1 LRSWQTP
8 DGHYENE
15 RLYYVSIG
23 HPKDAD
29 PALDPDSVRTVTFD
43 KTWETVVVQSGE
55 FAIAPTRE
63 SLERN
68 EVETMWR
75 RAVSVLILNVLAAP
89 LLCGQTPANGQMPT
103 IHATTREVILDV
115 IVRDKH
121 HHAIAD
127 IRPEEIEVFED
138 GVKQKIN
145 AFRNVQG
152 AEQLKTEEELVK
164 NNPGAASSEARK
176 KPSTSLRELNFVS
189 VVFGQIAPL
198 NLEFAREA
206 VLEFLKSGRLP
217 NTYVTVYRLD
227 RSLQL
232 VQPYTS
238 DNASLVKAVNTAAKG
253 VTSGGDVSAS
263 TGVASALDT
272 TVQANVA
279 NLIASPL
286 VSQSQAQA
294 APNLLLDPTPAIV
307 TDPLWARNAASQ
319 DVSVALGTALLAQAK
334 IATGLR
340 FSESL
345 SNGMDAMDT
354 VRELVR
360 VQSRLPGRKV
370 VLYLADGLSLPMDRR
385 DVVNSVISYANQME
399 VAFYAVDSRG
409 LSAEDPLAQS
419 LSDQQR
425 AGAESSTNIASP
437 RMGHLEGDDVQ
448 LSVSSDKQLA
458 MVELAESTGGFA
470 VTNTNEIALPMQ
482 RVMED
487 IRTHYEVAYTPSAT
501 NYDGHFRKIQVRIT
515 RPHVT
520 VQTRSGYFAL
530 PEMHG
535 EPLQPYEMTALHAIN
550 ARPLA
555 EAFPYQAAF
564 LRFRP
569 KSDAVDYQM
578 AFDLPISSLQVV
590 TDAKTGK
597 GRIRVSLLALI
608 HNQSGEVVGKVSRDL
623 VREVSTSELSALG
636 DDHILY
642 AEPIELPGGHYLIDT
657 AVTDELAD
665 KTSVKRMAAFVASGK
680 DFGVSSLELVQKVQR
695 LAGPP
700 DNQDPF
706 EIDAGRVVPTFAD
719 AMPAGKPIN
728 LYFVVY
734 PTSSQAEPTVT
745 LRMYR
750 DGREIG
756 QQILPSAKRRDDGS
770 MPILLR
776 LNPEPGQCDLV
787 ITAHQGALK
796 AEAALSVKITPSTG
810 ANPN

>member
-1 LRSWQTP
+1 M
-8 DGHYENE
+8 
-15 RLYYVSIG
+15 
-23 HPKDAD
+23 
-29 PALDPDSVRTVTFD
+29 
-43 KTWETVVVQSGE
+43 
-55 FAIAPTRE
+55 
-63 SLERN
+63 
-68 EVETMWR
+68 TMWR
-75 RAVSVLILNVLAAP
+75 QAVFVLILSALAAP
-89 LLCGQTPANGQMPT
+89 VLCGQAPANEQMPT

-127 IRPEEIEVFED
+127 IRPEEIEVYED

-152 AEQLKTEEELVK
+152 AEQLKTEEALAK
-164 NNPGAASSEARK
+164 NNSARPVSDAPK
-176 KPSTSLRELNFVS
+176 TPSTALRELNFVS

-238 DNASLVKAVNTAAKG
+238 DNTALVRAVDAAAKG
-253 VTSGGDVSAS
+253 VNTGSDLGTSA
-263 TGVASALDT
+263 GVASALDT

-279 NLIASPL
+279 NMLASPL
-286 VSQSQAQA
+286 LSPTQAQA
-294 APNLLLDPTPAIV
+294 AQNLLLDPTPAIV

-319 DVSVALGTALLAQAK
+319 DASVALGTALLAQAA

-340 FSESL
+340 FAESL
-345 SNGMDAMDT
+345 SNGMDAMDA

-360 VQSRLPGRKV
+360 AQSRLPGRKV
-370 VLYLADGLSLPMDRR
+370 VLFLADGLTLPMNRR
-385 DVVNSVISYANQME
+385 DVVDSVISLANQME
-399 VAFYAVDSRG
+399 VAFYAVDTRG
-409 LSAEDPLAQS
+409 LSAEDPLAPS

-425 AGAESSTNIASP
+425 VGAESSANIASP
-437 RMGHLEGDDVQ
+437 RIGHTEGDDIQ
-448 LSVSSDKQLA
+448 LEATSNKQLA
-458 MVELAESTGGFA
+458 MQELAESTGGFA

-501 NYDGHFRKIQVRIT
+501 NYDGHFRRIQVRIA
-515 RPHVT
+515 RPHVA

-530 PEMHG
+530 PDING
-535 EPLQPYEMTALHAIN
+535 EPLQPFEMTALHAIN
-550 ARPLA
+550 AHPAA

-569 KSDAVDYQM
+569 KSSAVDYQM
-578 AFDLPISSLQVV
+578 AFDIPISSLQVV
-590 TDAKTGK
+590 TNAKTGK
-597 GRIRVSLLALI
+597 VGVRVSLLALI
-608 HNQSGEVVGKVSRDL
+608 HNQTGEVVGKVSRDL
-623 VREVSTSELSALG
+623 EREASTQDLSGLVE
-636 DDHILY
+636 DHILY
-642 AEPIELPGGHYLIDT
+642 AEPIALPGGHYRIDA
-657 AVTDELAD
+657 AVTDRLAE
-665 KTSVKRMAAFVASGK
+665 KTSVKRMAAFVDSGK

-695 LAGPP
+695 FLGPP
-700 DNQDPF
+700 DQKDPF
-706 EIDAGRVVPTFAD
+706 ETDAGRVVPTLAD

-734 PTSSQAEPTVT
+734 PISAETEPTVT

-756 QQILPSAKRRDDGS
+756 QQVLPSAKRRGDGS

-796 AEAALSVKITPSTG
+796 AEAALSVKITPSAG

>member
-1 LRSWQTP
+1 MW
-8 DGHYENE
+8 
-15 RLYYVSIG
+15 
-23 HPKDAD
+23 A
-29 PALDPDSVRTVTFD
+29 VTFD
-43 KTWETVVVQSGE
+43 KRRGDSCCRIRAIGDRADSG
-55 FAIAPTRE
+55 
-63 SLERN
+63 S
-68 EVETMWR
+68 VEQNGVNTMWR
-75 RAVSVLILNVLAAP
+75 RAVLVLILNVLAAP
-89 LLCGQTPANGQMPT
+89 VLCGQAPANEQTPT

-121 HHAIAD
+121 HHAMAD

-152 AEQLKTEEELVK
+152 AEQLKTEEALAK
-164 NNPGAASSEARK
+164 NNPAKPSAEAAK
-176 KPSTSLRELNFVS
+176 TPSTSLRELNFVS

-206 VLEFLKSGRLP
+206 VLEFLKTGRMP

-227 RSLQL
+227 RSLRV

-238 DNASLVKAVNTAAKG
+238 DNESLVRAVNAAAKG
-253 VTSGGDVSAS
+253 VNTGSGFGTSTAV
-263 TGVASALDT
+263 TSALDT
-272 TVQANVA
+272 SVQASVA
-279 NLIASPL
+279 NLLASPL
-286 VSQSQAQA
+286 LSPTQAQA
-294 APNLLLDPTPAIV
+294 AQNLILNPTPAIV

-319 DVSVALGTALLAQAK
+319 DVSVTLGSALLAQAK

-340 FSESL
+340 FAESL
-345 SNGMDAMDT
+345 SDGMDAMDA

-360 VQSRLPGRKV
+360 VQSKLPGRKV

-385 DVVNSVISYANQME
+385 DVVNSAISYANQME
-399 VAFYAVDSRG
+399 VAFYAVDTRG
-409 LSAEDPLAQS
+409 LSADDPLAQS
-419 LSDQQR
+419 LADQQR
-425 AGAESSTNIASP
+425 AGAESSANIASP
-437 RMGHLEGDDVQ
+437 RMGHLEDDDVQ
-448 LSVSSDKQLA
+448 RSVSSDKQLA

-487 IRTHYEVAYTPSAT
+487 IRTHYEVAYTPTAT
-501 NYDGHFRKIQVRIT
+501 NYDGHFRKIQVRIN

-530 PEMHG
+530 PEING
-535 EPLQPYEMTALHAIN
+535 EPVQPYETTALRAIN
-550 ARPLA
+550 AHPA
-555 EAFPYQAAF
+555 VEAFPYQAAF

-569 KSDAVDYQM
+569 KSAAVDYQM

-590 TDAKTGK
+590 TDPKTGK
-597 GRIRVSLLALI
+597 GRIRVSVLALI
-608 HNQSGEVVGKVSRDL
+608 HNQTGEVVGKVSRNL
-623 VREVSTSELSALG
+623 EREVSTKELSFLG

-642 AEPIELPGGHYLIDT
+642 AEPVELPGGHYSIDT
-657 AVTDELAD
+657 AVTDELAE
-665 KTSVKRMAAFVASGK
+665 KTSVKRMAAFVDSGK
-680 DFGVSSLELVQKVQR
+680 DFGVSSLELVRKVQR

-700 DNQDPF
+700 DQQDPF
-706 EIDAGRVVPTFAD
+706 EIDAGRVVPTLSD
-719 AMPAGKPIN
+719 AMPAGKPLN

-734 PTSSQAEPTVT
+734 PTSSEAEPTVT

-750 DGREIG
+750 DGREVG
-756 QQILPSAKRRDDGS
+756 QQTLPSAKRRDDGS

-776 LNPEPGQCDLV
+776 VNPEPGQCDMV

-796 AEAALSVKITPSTG
+796 SEAALSVKITSSAG